1 MSTIYV
7 FDQELSALGAVPAG
21 DDILLLHDTSAGSKR
36 YITAALLAETART
49 VTAGT
54 TAASFNGYGIT
65 IASTGAA
72 DHTLADPTQ
81 AGQET
86 TILFP
91 SSTSTRSVAPAA
103 ATILGTTGAPSGGTK
118 LTVTGTTGS
127 PSASVTLV
135 AATTAIWYVKSQVG
149 PVACT

>member
-1 MSTIYV
+1 MSTIYT
-7 FDQELSALGAVPAG
+7 FHQECPALGAVPAS
-21 DDILLLHDTSAGSKR
+21 DDELLLYDTSAGATKNLTVANLR
-36 YITAALLAETART
+36 EGART
-49 VTAGT
+49 VTAAST
-54 TAASFNGYGIT
+54 ASFNGYGIT
-65 IASTGAA
+65 IASTAA
-72 DHTLADPTQ
+72 ASHTLADPTQ

-91 SSTSTRSVAPAA
+91 SSTATRSVARTA
-103 ATILGTTGAPSGGTK
+103 ATILGTTGAPSGGTT

-149 PVACT
+149 PVTCT

>member
-1 MSTIYV
+1 MSTIYT
-7 FDQELSALGAVPAG
+7 FHEECAALGAVPAA
-21 DDILLLHDTSAGSKR
+21 DDELLIYDTSAGVTKNV
-36 YITAALLAETART
+36 TAAFLSEAART
-49 VTAGT
+49 VTAGS
-54 TAASFNGYGIT
+54 TAGISGYGIT
-65 IASTGAA
+65 VASTGAA
-72 DHTLADPTQ
+72 DYTLADPTQ